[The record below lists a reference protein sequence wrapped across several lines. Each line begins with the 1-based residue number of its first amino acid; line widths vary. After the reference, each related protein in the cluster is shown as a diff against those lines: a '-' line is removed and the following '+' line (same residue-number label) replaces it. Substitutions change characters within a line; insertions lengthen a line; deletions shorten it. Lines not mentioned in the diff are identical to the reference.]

1 MSRTYNS
8 QEENLD
14 IVSFPNSTI
23 KKNEIEGGISEKLNE
38 FYKLKY
44 EYDKKVHSH
53 INNIIKDKML
63 NMKQKQDKYRKMKV
77 NCINC
82 GRNVGTIFEHKD
94 GILTSIC
101 GDKIAPCNLNIKINR
116 GKYVSLEMLLD
127 VFQTGVDDVK
137 EKIITT
143 KLDLLFGY
151 EQESNTLKIF
161 TALKEELTQDLESLM
176 EYKTKFIE
184 IVSNLDNKQILST
197 KMTMFYNKVSLI
209 KSTVDEFNETGQI
222 QLIKDMIT
230 LYDTELT
237 PLLVDLRN
245 LKYKYMAV
253 EYDLETDTHKLV
265 RNVFTLQDMTIPFE
279 IPKVISFTVGDDNTS
294 KPMTS
299 VLREDD
305 DNDDMEYMDYMDN
318 V

>member
-1 MSRTYNS
+1 MSRAYNS
-8 QEENLD
+8 QEENLA
-14 IVSFPNSTI
+14 IESFPNSTI
-23 KKNEIEGGISEKLNE
+23 KKNEIDDGISEKLNE

-53 INNIIKDKML
+53 RNNIIKDKML

-82 GRNVGTIFEHKD
+82 GRNVGTIFEHKE

-101 GDKIAPCNLNIKINR
+101 GDKTAPCNLNIKINR

-127 VFQTGVDDVK
+127 VFQTGVDEVK

-151 EQESNTLKIF
+151 EQESNTLEIF
-161 TALKEELTQDLESLM
+161 TGLKEELTQDLESLM

-184 IVSNLDNKQILST
+184 IVTNLDNKQILST

-253 EYDLETDTHKLV
+253 EYELETDTHKLV

-279 IPKVISFTVGDDNTS
+279 NPKVISFTVGDDSTS

-305 DNDDMEYMDYMDN
+305 DDMEYMDYMDN

>member
-1 MSRTYNS
+1 MTREYNS
-8 QEENLD
+8 QEENLA
-14 IVSFPNSTI
+14 IEPFPNSTI
-23 KKNEIEGGISEKLNE
+23 KKNEIDGGISEKLNE

-44 EYDKKVHSH
+44 EYDKKVQSQT
-53 INNIIKDKML
+53 NAIIKDNML
-63 NMKQKQDKYRKMKV
+63 TMKQKQDKYRKMKV

-82 GRNVGTIFEHKD
+82 GRNVGTIFENKD

-101 GDKIAPCNLNIKINR
+101 GDKVAPCNLNIKINR

-127 VFQTGVDDVK
+127 VFQTGVDEVK

-151 EQESNTLKIF
+151 EQESNTLNIF
-161 TALKEELTQDLESLM
+161 TGLKKELTQDLESLM

-184 IVSNLDNKQILST
+184 IVSNLDNKQVLSS

-230 LYDTELT
+230 LYDIELT
-237 PLLVDLRN
+237 PLLVELRN

-253 EYDLETDTHKLV
+253 EYESETDTHRLV

-279 IPKVISFTVGDDNTS
+279 NPKVISFIVGDDNTR
-294 KPMTS
+294 KPKTT
-299 VLREDD
+299 LFRDD
-305 DNDDMEYMDYMDN
+305 DDMYDDMDDM
-318 V
+318 